1 MLAMAAPST
10 ARELIDHGEARLRAA
25 GIDTPRLDAELL
37 LAEAAGVTRSQI
49 VAGLIDPTGSIRTYE
64 AWLKRRVG
72 REPLAYITGRQ
83 GFRRIVLRVDD
94 RVLIPRPE
102 TELLV
107 AVVKVGRPCGIL
119 DLGTGSGAVAL
130 ALADELP
137 DATITAAD
145 ISPAA
150 LAVARINACETG
162 ASDRVSFVESD
173 LLNSVDGIF
182 DAISANLPYVATGDI
197 AGLQPEVSAFEPR
210 LALDGGA
217 DGLDLVRKLAAT
229 APAQLK
235 PSGLLALEIGEGH
248 AAETERILQTAGFA
262 EIERHQ
268 DLSGT
273 ERVVSGRAAR

>member
-37 LAEAAGVTRSQI
+37 LAEAAGTTRSQI
-49 VAGLIDPTGSIRTYE
+49 VAGLVDPTGSVRTYE
-64 AWLKRRVG
+64 AWLKRRAS

-107 AVVKVGRPCGIL
+107 AVVKVDRPCGIL
-119 DLGTGSGAVAL
+119 DLATGSGAVAL
-130 ALADELP
+130 AFADELP

-150 LAVARINACETG
+150 LEVARINACETG
-162 ASDRVSFVESD
+162 ASDRVSFVLSD
-173 LLNSVDGIF
+173 LLDSVDGIF
-182 DAISANLPYVATGDI
+182 DAISANLPYVEAGAID
-197 AGLQPEVSAFEPR
+197 GLQPEVSTFEPR
-210 LALDGGA
+210 IALDGGT
-217 DGLDLVRKLAAT
+217 DGLDLVRKLAEA

-235 PSGLLALEIGEGH
+235 PGGMLALEIGDGQ
-248 AAETERILQTAGFA
+248 AVETERILRAAGFV
-262 EIERHQ
+262 ETDRHE
-268 DLSGT
+268 DLNQI
-273 ERVVSGRAAR
+273 ERVVSGRIKR